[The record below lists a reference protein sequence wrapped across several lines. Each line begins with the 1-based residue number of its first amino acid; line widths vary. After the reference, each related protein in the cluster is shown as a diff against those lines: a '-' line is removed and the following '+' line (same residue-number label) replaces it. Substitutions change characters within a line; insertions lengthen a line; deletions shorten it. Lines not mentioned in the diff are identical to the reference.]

1 MCPAEHY
8 AQVAN
13 NYDLLPYFAKMTV
26 MNPIIQQLSKVSP
39 AIRKQFRL
47 QRLGVFG
54 SYARGNTHTGSDLD
68 VIYEIEENASLSF
81 RDFILLEETIARHTG
96 VSDIDLV
103 RLQNI
108 NPLVWLTV
116 KETVIYV

>member
-1 MCPAEHY
+1 M
-8 AQVAN
+8 
-13 NYDLLPYFAKMTV
+13 V
-26 MNPIIQQLSKVSP
+26 MNPVVQQLSKVSP

-54 SYARGNTHTGSDLD
+54 SYAKENNHTGSDLD

-81 RDFILLEETIARHTG
+81 KDFILLEETIARHTG

-116 KETVIYV
+116 KDTVIYV